1 MTVHTIEIKPPSW
14 HTATTIY
21 LEVLRTNEWYSDA
34 GKDARKWL
42 YELAQFMDVIN
53 EEQLL
58 HSDDARYLLDKVR
71 NNEGEREGEGTGTT
85 DRYP

>member
-21 LEVLRTNEWYSDA
+21 LEVLRTNEWYSAA

-71 NNEGEREGEGTGTT
+71 NNEGERE
-85 DRYP
+85 